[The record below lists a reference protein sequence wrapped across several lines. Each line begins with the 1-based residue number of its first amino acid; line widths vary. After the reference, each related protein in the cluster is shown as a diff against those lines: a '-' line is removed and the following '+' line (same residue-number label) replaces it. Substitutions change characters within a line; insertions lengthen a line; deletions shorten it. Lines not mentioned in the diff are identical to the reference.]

1 KGYIMGRKINSAI
14 LGASFILP
22 GVAGALGLGDITLNS
37 ALNQPL
43 SADIVIRKPG
53 DLTPEEVLA
62 SLASAKEFNTL
73 GVDRSYFLQDLQFN
87 VKISDSGVATI
98 HLTTRKAVIEPFLN
112 FIVEVQWP
120 EGKLLKEYTLLLDP
134 PVFSQESSKAVT
146 LPASD
151 VASIKP
157 ESKINR
163 VAAVGDTGLP
173 RHPAAAESQ
182 DAYSA
187 PVSGDGVYGP
197 VTRNDSL
204 WLIASKSRPNKSYTI
219 HQTMVAI
226 QDKNPDAFLRNNI
239 NLLKEGQI
247 LRLPTGDEIQTN
259 SYQDALARVKQQ
271 NDNWKTPVEST
282 PEPNSS
288 DDSSSESQ
296 MGGAV
301 EQAPE
306 NKTVGDGRLT
316 LVAGSAGE
324 GSAGALGAA
333 QGESDSDTASGLQQA
348 LTLKEEALDKTLI
361 ENENLK
367 TQFEEVSAQL
377 ETSSE
382 LIQVKDDQI
391 ASLQKQLEVLAQ
403 KGGGSS
409 VAQPSLSDKQTG
421 GFLDDPLTLA
431 GIGAAILALIV
442 GLMFARKKPT
452 EVESDGLPE
461 QDFEADKLFDS
472 DAEGGDEAVAEDESE
487 LSDESLKEEGEGE
500 SPSSD
505 AAVQQEL
512 GDVIGEADIYIAYG
526 RFSHAAEL
534 LKQGCEAEPSREDIR
549 LKLLEVLVELSDT
562 EGFLIHDE
570 VLRSS
575 SDESVLRAADTLYE
589 KINGFSRNDANQEES
604 GDISFESA
612 DTEGGSLIE
621 GVGEDEPFAADS
633 ESEFALS
640 AELDGDLTE
649 ADLGPSENE
658 IVSSDLDTADLQADA
673 EEDEL
678 SSEIEF
684 ELPDIDSDD
693 DSALSLD
700 LDIDEADLESSSFSS
715 EEIDEVDQAT
725 VEIVDEEAL
734 DDTDLD
740 GMAGNELEGL
750 DDLGLDDTVEDTT
763 QSDELEL
770 SEGDFEL
777 DLDDMGDL
785 EISGDSL
792 AELATEGDDL
802 GLDLDGL
809 ADSLEDAGVDFSDVA
824 ESVSVDSAE
833 LLDVSANN
841 DSVLDEAVDE
851 VVEASGDINLDDDDL
866 DLLSDL
872 DENATKL
879 DLARA
884 YLEMGD
890 ASGAKEILEEVLSD
904 GSDVQKQDAEELLQ
918 KIA

>member
-1 KGYIMGRKINSAI
+1 MGRKINSAI

-43 SADIVIRKPG
+43 SAEIVIRKAG
-53 DLTPEEVLA
+53 DLTPEEILA
-62 SLASAKEFNTL
+62 SLASVKEFNTL
-73 GVDRSYFLQDLQFN
+73 GVDRSYFLHDLQFS
-87 VKISDSGVATI
+87 VKFSDSGVATI

-134 PVFSQESSKAVT
+134 PVFSQEASKAVT

-151 VASIKP
+151 IASLQSERKV
-157 ESKINR
+157 NR
-163 VAAVGDTGLP
+163 VATVGDIGLP
-173 RHPAAAESQ
+173 GHPAAAASQ
-182 DAYSA
+182 GAYSA
-187 PVSGDGVYGP
+187 PVSGDDVYGP

-204 WLIASKSRPNKSYTI
+204 WVIASKARPNKSYTI

-247 LRLPTGDEIQTN
+247 LRLPNGEEIQAN
-259 SYQDALARVKQQ
+259 SHQDALARVKQQ
-271 NDNWKTPVEST
+271 NDNWKAPVESAA
-282 PEPNSS
+282 ESNNS
-288 DDSSSESQ
+288 DESSSESQ
-296 MGGAV
+296 LGGTV

-306 NKTVGDGRLT
+306 NRVEGDGRLT
-316 LVAGSAGE
+316 LIAGSAGE
-324 GSAGALGAA
+324 DSAGALGAA
-333 QGESDSDTASGLQQA
+333 EGESDSETASGLQQT
-348 LTLKEEALDKTLI
+348 LSLKEEALDKTLI

-367 TQFEEVSAQL
+367 TQFEEISAQL

-403 KGGGSS
+403 KGGNSP
-409 VAQPSLSDKQTG
+409 VVQPSSSNKQTS

-442 GLMFARKKPT
+442 GLMFARKKPAEDET
-452 EVESDGLPE
+452 DGLPE

-487 LSDESLKEEGEGE
+487 LSDESLKEEEGEGE

-505 AAVQQEL
+505 DAVQQEL

-534 LKQGCEAEPSREDIR
+534 LKQGCDAEPDREDIR

-562 EGFLIHDE
+562 EGFSIHDE
-570 VLRSS
+570 ALRSS
-575 SDESVLRAADTLYE
+575 SDESVLRASDELYE
-589 KINGFSRNDANQEES
+589 KINGFARNDVNLEES
-604 GDISFESA
+604 EESPFGA
-612 DTEGGSLIE
+612 MNLDDELLIE
-621 GVGEDEPFAADS
+621 GAGEDETFVADS
-633 ESEFALS
+633 EPAFSLS
-640 AELDGDLTE
+640 AELDDDSTE
-649 ADLGPSENE
+649 TDLGPSENE
-658 IVSSDLDTADLQADA
+658 IISSDLGAASLQADV

-684 ELPDIDSDD
+684 ELPDIDSDE

-700 LDIDEADLESSSFSS
+700 MDEADLESSSFSS

-725 VEIVDEEAL
+725 AEVVDEEVL
-734 DDTDLD
+734 DSIGLD
-740 GMAGNELEGL
+740 GMDGSELDGLGVDNAAEG
-750 DDLGLDDTVEDTT
+750 TA
-763 QSDELEL
+763 QNDELEL

-792 AELATEGDDL
+792 AELATEDDDV

-809 ADSLEDAGVDFSDVA
+809 ADSLEDAGVDFSDMA
-824 ESVSVDSAE
+824 EPASEDSAE

-841 DSVLDEAVDE
+841 DSVLDE
-851 VVEASGDINLDDDDL
+851 VVEVSGDINLDDDDL
-866 DLLSDL
+866 GLLSDL